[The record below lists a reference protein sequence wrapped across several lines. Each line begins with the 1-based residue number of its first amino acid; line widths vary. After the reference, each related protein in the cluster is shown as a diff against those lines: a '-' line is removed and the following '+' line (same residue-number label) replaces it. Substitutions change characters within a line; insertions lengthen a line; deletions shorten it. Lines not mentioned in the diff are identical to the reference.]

1 MKAQQLEL
9 LITAA
14 RESKTRTPEEL
25 LDYVIKLYGDEF
37 IKANDRI
44 VELTQANDNLF
55 RIKQKVQI
63 VNREMMHKVNDLDR
77 RLSVLPK
84 ITDEVRDALQG
95 TAMFTRLG
103 DGMARAVAVLR
114 EFVEHYDKTNTEH
127 AQPGRADGAARA
139 DDQTAQA

>member
-1 MKAQQLEL
+1 LKTQQLEL
-9 LITAA
+9 LISAA

-44 VELTQANDNLF
+44 IELGKENDNLF
-55 RIKQKVQI
+55 RIKQKVVI
-63 VNREMMHKVNDLDR
+63 ANREMLRKITALDR
-77 RLSVLPK
+77 RVSRLPK
-84 ITDEVRDALQG
+84 LTDEVRDALQRTG
-95 TAMFTRLG
+95 MFTRLG
-103 DGMARAVAVLR
+103 DGMSRAVATLR
-114 EFVEHYDKTNTEH
+114 EFIEDYDKANTEH